1 MKIAIVLPDLK
12 FGGAEK
18 LHINLAE
25 EWRSNG
31 HEVHFILMNK
41 RGEFLSMVPNN
52 VYIKSLNV
60 NRLRE
65 VVFPLKS
72 YLKEYRPDITLAAM
86 WPLTSIAVVS
96 WILSGKVGKI
106 FLSDHV
112 HLSSSIANEINTH
125 MFYIQSTILLTY
137 RLVNGVIAVS
147 EGVKDNLIKI
157 GRFKKNK
164 IKVIYNPI
172 VKSNNCLYSANHDR
186 RKMWEG
192 DFKYNILSVA
202 ELKAQKDHK
211 TLIKAI
217 SLLPKELDFRLVI
230 LGDGKLMEELRL
242 LVKSLKLN
250 DKVMLRGYVSNPYPW
265 YCTADL
271 FVLSSMW
278 EGFGN
283 VIVEALECGVP
294 VVSTNCPS
302 GPSEI
307 LDNGEYGTL
316 VPVGD
321 YVLLSNAIHS
331 TLLKK
336 VNKNKLIERSKQFT
350 VTKISLQY
358 LKYFEEI
365 F

>member
-1 MKIAIVLPDLK
+1 
-12 FGGAEK
+12 
-18 LHINLAE
+18 
-25 EWRSNG
+25 
-31 HEVHFILMNK
+31 
-41 RGEFLSMVPNN
+41 
-52 VYIKSLNV
+52 
-60 NRLRE
+60 
-65 VVFPLKS
+65 
-72 YLKEYRPDITLAAM
+72 
-86 WPLTSIAVVS
+86 
-96 WILSGKVGKI
+96 
-106 FLSDHV
+106 
-112 HLSSSIANEINTH
+112 
-125 MFYIQSTILLTY
+125 
-137 RLVNGVIAVS
+137 
-147 EGVKDNLIKI
+147 
-157 GRFKKNK
+157 
-164 IKVIYNPI
+164 
-172 VKSNNCLYSANHDR
+172 
-186 RKMWEG
+186 
-192 DFKYNILSVA
+192 
-202 ELKAQKDHK
+202 
-211 TLIKAI
+211 
-217 SLLPKELDFRLVI
+217 
-230 LGDGKLMEELRL
+230 
-242 LVKSLKLN
+242 
-250 DKVMLRGYVSNPYPW
+250 VSNPYPW